1 MSLNDTL
8 ILASMFTPR
17 HGEFSK
23 KNDHLQVDQDLL
35 DWLLEINE
43 EKNYMNHMSDQEYK
57 HLVFQ
62 CVMAVLHVFLAIP
75 TNIFTLV
82 VIGKTKSLW
91 TLSNTIFVINALFM
105 AMASA
110 SACSF
115 RLTHLPLLFFS
126 EKNRVIAYRVG
137 WLLNFVFFRVGNFR

>member
-1 MSLNDTL
+1 MVVNNALEV
-8 ILASMFTPR
+8 ASMFALH
-17 HGEFSK
+17 HGKVSERNNDLEFE
-23 KNDHLQVDQDLL
+23 QGLL
-35 DWLLEINE
+35 DWLLENE
-43 EKNYMNHMSDQEYK
+43 DEKNYINDMSDQGYR

-62 CVMAVLHVFLAIP
+62 CLMAVLHVFLAIP
-75 TNIFTLV
+75 TNVFTLV

-105 AMASA
+105 ALASA

-115 RLTHLPLLFFS
+115 RLSHFPLLFFS